1 MNFTGVFL
9 YNIWGASWL
18 HTFRNDFVTIAQNQK
33 CDMEEEGVKK
43 SQNLFDLIYGYDP
56 NLKHMRIF
64 KTKVHFTYT
73 SKSKFILEE
82 QR

>member
-1 MNFTGVFL
+1 
-9 YNIWGASWL
+9 
-18 HTFRNDFVTIAQNQK
+18 
-33 CDMEEEGVKK
+33 MEEEGVKK

-56 NLKHMRIF
+56 NLKPMRMF

-73 SKSKFILEE
+73 SKSNFILEE